1 MKCSSSYVNLIHEYL
16 DGDLTKENEQLL
28 KQHLQ
33 ECDACQEHFKQLKRT
48 IAFVQST
55 SHIDTPMNF
64 TANIMAGLPKEK
76 NAVRMNRWFTNHPFL
91 TAAAVFTL
99 LMSGATFSAWN
110 TNEEFAVSKQDNLV
124 IENKTVIVPAGEVV
138 KGDVTVRNGDIK
150 VEGKVDGNITI
161 INGDQYLASAG
172 EVTGDIK
179 ELDQMFEWIWYNVKN
194 GVKDAV
200 NLSNH
205 Q

>member
-76 NAVRMNRWFTNHPFL
+76 SAVRMNRWFTNHPFL

-150 VEGKVDGNITI
+150 VEGTVDGNITV

-172 EVTGDIK
+172 KVTGDIE

-200 NLSNH
+200 NLSNNE
-205 Q
+205 